1 MSYSAPRHGIL
12 LALLANDE
20 TAPVVIIAI
29 RPPFP
34 PQLKSVETQ
43 GLKGVRQPVPNR
55 SYQPFSASLLANFC
69 RPPIEVDSGN
79 PARNWNEYT
88 PAEAADSEISA
99 VLQLRSCRA
108 PRKRACM
115 PKVGFISLG
124 CPKNLVDSEV
134 MMGIL
139 AGSGYE
145 LTPRADEA
153 EVLVVNTCS
162 FIAPAERES
171 VETIL
176 EMAEYKKF
184 GAARKLIV
192 AGCLVERY
200 REQIL
205 EQIPEVDA
213 VVGTGELEHILAAIE
228 GPPHHGATSE
238 AAPPPAYLYHDLT
251 PRLLATP
258 RHAAYIKIAEGCDH
272 PCAFCIIPQLRGQ
285 FRSRRFESVVRE
297 AENLG
302 RAGVREVTLIGQ
314 DTTSYG
320 EDLGLRDGL
329 PLLLERLA
337 QLPDLCWVRFL
348 YCYPNRVTPRLLETI
363 AEYPKLAKYMDM
375 PLQHA
380 SRSVLARM
388 KRGSSGEAFLKLLE
402 RIRATIPGVTLRTS
416 FIVGFPGETETD
428 FEELCDFVRI
438 ANFDWMGVFEYSDVD
453 NAGSYALDEKIDAET
468 ITGRR
473 NRLMAIQKKISR
485 ENLRAK
491 YVRAKSRAPKERG
504 FTALVEGLSKDN
516 PLIWE
521 ARLESMAPEIDGK
534 LYLTDIELP
543 GGEIAVAGDVARVE
557 ITKADAYDLIGRV
570 VEILPR
576 PAGRASVGDASLPA
590 AVPPEKLH
598 RIATGAP
605 LRVLG

>member
-1 MSYSAPRHGIL
+1 M
-12 LALLANDE
+12 
-20 TAPVVIIAI
+20 T
-29 RPPFP
+29 
-34 PQLKSVETQ
+34 
-43 GLKGVRQPVPNR
+43 
-55 SYQPFSASLLANFC
+55 
-69 RPPIEVDSGN
+69 
-79 PARNWNEYT
+79 
-88 PAEAADSEISA
+88 
-99 VLQLRSCRA
+99 
-108 PRKRACM
+108 
-115 PKVGFISLG
+115 KVGFVSLG

-139 AGSGYE
+139 AHGGYE

-162 FIAPAERES
+162 FIEAAQKES
-171 VETIL
+171 VDAIL
-176 EMAEYKKF
+176 EMAEHKKF
-184 GAARKLIV
+184 GAAKKLIV
-192 AGCLVERY
+192 AGCLVERF
-200 REQIL
+200 RAQIL
-205 EQIPEVDA
+205 EQVPEVDA
-213 VVGTGELEHILAAIE
+213 VVGTGEVERILEAVE
-228 GPPHHGATSE
+228 GDLRVLPAQ
-238 AAPPPAYLYHDLT
+238 PPAFLYHDLT
-251 PRLLATP
+251 PRIVTTP
-258 RHAAYIKIAEGCDH
+258 KHAAYIKIAEGCDH
-272 PCAFCIIPQLRGQ
+272 PCSFCIIPQLRGA

-297 AENLG
+297 AENLA
-302 RAGVREVTLIGQ
+302 RAGAREITLIGQ

-329 PLLLERLA
+329 ARLLEKLA
-337 QLPDLCWVRFL
+337 QVDDLLWVRFL
-348 YCYPNRVTPRLLETI
+348 YAYPNRVTQKQLDTI
-363 AEYPKLAKYMDM
+363 AVHPRLAKYMDM

-388 KRGSSGEAFLKLLE
+388 KRGSSGDAFLKLLE

-473 NRLMAIQKKISR
+473 NHLMAIQKKMSR